1 MTLADTKK
9 RLSGS
14 ELAVAQS
21 GTPQPGLALIFA
33 DGQPILRVLP
43 MADGVLEVG
52 REHPAL
58 LGVADPL
65 MSRRHVKVTHDG
77 TAFIATDQGSSNGTT
92 VDGMPVPAHTPQLM
106 HLGMRLGD
114 SLFIPVADVRPLQR
128 WGIRQDSQRVL
139 GPAMQQLLRTVGHS
153 TQQGCSLHITG
164 ESGSGKEGVARAF
177 HDSGPNSKGRFIAVN
192 CATIPEGLAERL
204 LFGAKRGAYSG
215 AEADADGY
223 LQAADGGTLFLDE
236 VAELGLPVQAKLLRV
251 IENRE
256 VLPVGATRT
265 RPVSLRL
272 CTATHK
278 NLRAQVTAGRL
289 REDLFYRIAT
299 PEVLVPPLRERMEEL
314 PWLLHMAAQGIA
326 PGLQLDASLVEA
338 CLQRTWPGNVRELL
352 SETRSATQAALAETS
367 PRLEARH
374 LSLLA
379 GMGMA
384 TPPPAEPTARKRM
397 PNSAE
402 LKPQDSSEPDRATI
416 EDVLRR
422 TNGNITATARLLN
435 VHRTQLY
442 RWLSRFGILV
452 AREGKPAA
460 R

>member
-1 MTLADTKK
+1 MKLADTQK
-9 RLSGS
+9 RQG
-14 ELAVAQS
+14 ETERAVAQS
-21 GTPQPGLALIFA
+21 GIPQPGLALIFA

-43 MADGVLEVG
+43 MTDGVLEVG

-58 LGVADPL
+58 DGVADPL
-65 MSRRHVKVTHDG
+65 MSRRHAKVLHDG
-77 TAFIATDQGSSNGTT
+77 TLFMAADQGSSNGTM
-92 VDGMPVPAHTPQLM
+92 VDGIPVTAHRLQGM
-106 HLGMRLGD
+106 HRCLRLGD

-128 WGIRQDSQRVL
+128 WGIKRDEQRVL
-139 GPAMQQLLRTVGHS
+139 GPAMQQLLRAVGQA
-153 TQQGCSLHITG
+153 TQHGCSLHITG
-164 ESGSGKEGVARAF
+164 ESGAGKEGVARAF
-177 HDSGPNSKGRFIAVN
+177 HDYGPSQKGRFIAVN
-192 CATIPEGLAERL
+192 CATIPEALAERL

-215 AEADADGY
+215 ADTDADGY

-236 VAELGLPVQAKLLRV
+236 VAELSLPVQAKLLRV

-256 VLPVGATRT
+256 VLPVGATRA

-278 NLRAQVTAGRL
+278 NLRAQVAAGRL

-299 PEVLVPPLRERMEEL
+299 PEVLVPPLRERLEEV
-314 PWLLHMAAQGIA
+314 PWLLHVTAQSIA
-326 PGLQLDASLVEA
+326 PGLQLDASFVEK

-352 SETRSATQAALAETS
+352 AEIRTAAQGALAETA

-374 LSLLA
+374 LGRLA

-384 TPPPAEPTARKRM
+384 EPTPSEPAKAKRI
-397 PNSAE
+397 PDTAE
-402 LKPQDSSEPDRATI
+402 LKPQYPAEPDRATI

-422 TNGNITATARLLN
+422 TNGNVAAAARLLS

-442 RWLSRFGILV
+442 RWLSRFGIPV
-452 AREGKPAA
+452 AREGK
-460 R
+460 